1 MAIETTPIPSKWIGP
16 IACTG
21 AIDGEINVPM
31 ATYETTLWPSTARG
45 AKISRLAGGINLN
58 VISDCM
64 TRSVTLQAESA
75 SAAARGAANILNS
88 TQENANI
95 VKNTSSHATLQ
106 DIYIEQI
113 PQVLSEQGF
122 KKLDEVIIAHI
133 QTALEKSYGRVEG
146 PFGAAKLLGLNPSTL
161 RSKIRKYGL

>member
-75 SAAARGAANILNS
+75 SAAARGAGGGPAACDASGAPCHNG
-88 TQENANI
+88 T
-95 VKNTSSHATLQ
+95 
-106 DIYIEQI
+106 Y
-113 PQVLSEQGF
+113 SEM
-122 KKLDEVIIAHI
+122 
-133 QTALEKSYGRVEG
+133 
-146 PFGAAKLLGLNPSTL
+146 AADPDG
-161 RSKIRKYGL
+161 